1 MTYCHEGRRTRAAK
15 PGGVGRCEEK
25 EEEEGGKVAIPPDF
39 QEGKGERRGH
49 CTGRRRQPRKAA
61 ALTKP

>member
-39 QEGKGERRGH
+39 QEGKGEEGIAPAADASQ
-49 CTGRRRQPRKAA
+49 GRQQ
-61 ALTKP
+61 L